1 MRGISFCRS
10 LAMFVCSAAFASAA
24 YAGPVIIGGDDLTD
38 HGSASTYGV
47 TNLTG
52 WLYIEKA
59 IGNLASNVTRPGNNG
74 SIAALGS
81 AASLATSSNA
91 GAAIGSVA
99 QKLGKTVTYYR
110 NDTDVQTFFNQ
121 LAASTTNPAII
132 WISGTD
138 ASNDFGDNVGG
149 GAVLAPNASAIA
161 SFVASGGG
169 LMVHSAQYN
178 FLTTLLPG
186 IVITNTCQTPVTLTP
201 AGISAFPGLT
211 SVDVSAGPCHASF
224 SGQFGGLQVLG
235 TDSGGRVVFLG
246 GGATTTITPPTP
258 IASGPPSNIPTLS
271 VWALILL
278 SLLIGT
284 ATFAWSRR
292 RT

>member
-121 LAASTTNPAII
+121 LTASTTNPAII
-132 WISGTD
+132 WISGTG

-149 GAVLAPNASAIA
+149 GAVLATNASAIA

-169 LMVHSAQYN
+169 LMVHSSQYN

-186 IVITNTCQTPVTLTP
+186 IVISNTCNRPVTLTP
-201 AGISAFPGLT
+201 AGVSAFPGL
-211 SVDVSAGPCHASF
+211 SNADVSAGPCHASF

-235 TDSGGRVVFLG
+235 TDTGGLVVFLG
-246 GGATTTITPPTP
+246 GGATTTITPTP